1 MVVASGS
8 ARAAGNASIDS
19 AANAGKPAFASGYI
33 LVAPYAGTP
42 DAAFEQALAEHG
54 GHSLGKLYGLN
65 VHAVEVVAGLEEDT
79 VARLTRNPHV
89 RFAEVD
95 QLVTPAGTA
104 NDPYFAS
111 EWHLPKIGAPT
122 AWNTSTGKGV
132 IIAILD
138 SGVDGTHPDLAAQ
151 MVPGWNFYDNNSNT
165 ADVTGH
171 GTAVAG
177 AAAATT
183 NNALGVA
190 SVAGGAKIMPIRI
203 SDTSGNA
210 LWSSIA
216 QAITWAADH
225 GARVV
230 NFSYSGISANSST
243 VHTAATYLRSKGGTL
258 YIAAGNTGTNDST
271 APSSVI
277 TVVSATDQ
285 NDNLASFS
293 TYGSFVDIA
302 APGVNIISTQKGGGY
317 CSCGGTSL
325 ATPIVAAT
333 AALILARRPDFG
345 AAQVDSTLKASA
357 TDLAPAGTDI
367 YFGAGRVNA
376 AAAVALAAGTSVD
389 STPPTVAIA
398 SPTSGSTVAGIVPVT
413 VNATDNIGVTKVDL
427 RVNGTTVANDTLAPF
442 QFSWDSTTVANGSV
456 TLTAVAHD
464 AAGNSTVSAGVA
476 LNVSNTMAVT
486 GTTVWVDDAVP
497 TGATLSSSGD
507 SWSWVSSNPA
517 PYKGALAHQS
527 ALLSGYHSHVF
538 LNATATL
545 AVAVGDTLFA
555 YVYLDPANPPSE
567 VMLQWNDGSWEHRAY
582 WGTDLIGWGTD
593 GTASRRYMG
602 PLPAKGQWVRLAVP
616 ASQVGLEG
624 RTLNGMAYSLYNGRA
639 TWDYA
644 GK

>member
-1 MVVASGS
+1 
-8 ARAAGNASIDS
+8 
-19 AANAGKPAFASGYI
+19 
-33 LVAPYAGTP
+33 
-42 DAAFEQALAEHG
+42 
-54 GHSLGKLYGLN
+54 
-65 VHAVEVVAGLEEDT
+65 VVAGLEEDT
-79 VARLTRNPHV
+79 VARLSRNPHV

-95 QLVTPAGTA
+95 RLVAPAGTA
-104 NDPYFAS
+104 NDPYFVQ

-122 AWNTSTGKGV
+122 AWNTSSGTGV

-151 MVPGWNFYDNNSNT
+151 MVPGWNFYNNNNNT

-243 VHTAATYLRSKGGTL
+243 VQTAASYLRSKGGTL

-302 APGVNIISTQKGGGY
+302 APGVSIISTQKGGGY

-325 ATPIVAAT
+325 ATAIVSAT
-333 AALILARRPDFG
+333 AALVLARRPDFG

-357 TDLAPAGTDI
+357 TDLAPAGTDK

-376 AAAVALAAGTSVD
+376 AAAVALAGGVAADT
-389 STPPTVAIA
+389 TPPTVAIA
-398 SPTSGSTVAGIVPVT
+398 SPTGGSTVAGIVPVSI
-413 VNATDNIGVTKVDL
+413 NATDNVGVTKVDL
-427 RVNGTTVANDTLAPF
+427 RVNGTTVANDTLAPY
-442 QFSWDSTTVANGSV
+442 QFSWDSTTVTNGSV
-456 TLTAVAHD
+456 TLTAVAYD
-464 AAGNSTVSAGVA
+464 AAGNSAVSAGVA
-476 LNVSNTMAVT
+476 LNVSNGTAPPAPPAPTVSITSPPSGSKVSGVVT
-486 GTTVWVDDAVP
+486 VATVASD
-497 TGATLSSSGD
+497 TSGSSGILQSLYID
-507 SWSWVSSNPA
+507 GKLVATGSGGTMS
-517 PYKGALAHQS
+517 YKWNTKKAAAGTHTIK
-527 ALLSGYHSHVF
+527 
-538 LNATATL
+538 ATATL
-545 AVAVGDTLFA
+545 
-555 YVYLDPANPPSE
+555 S
-567 VMLQWNDGSWEHRAY
+567 
-582 WGTDLIGWGTD
+582 GTSA
-593 GTASRRYMG
+593 TA
-602 PLPAKGQWVRLAVP
+602 QE
-616 ASQVGLEG
+616 QV
-624 RTLNGMAYSLYNGRA
+624 T
-639 TWDYA
+639 
-644 GK
+644 K